1 MRRAS
6 LLTLT
11 AVLVTSLLPA
21 SAVAQATGLV
31 TDDQSGGLTPDQ
43 LAGQLVGEGVTVAN
57 VTFTGAPEAGGRFT
71 GGDEIVGFPGGIVL
85 SSGRVADV
93 VGPNDQGAAGYAHG
107 TPGDPDLDALANAGG
122 DTSYSTNDAAVLEF
136 DFVPDR
142 DEVFFD
148 YVFASEE
155 YNEFVGSP
163 FNDVFGFYVNGENC
177 ATVNGDPVSI
187 NTVNGG
193 TDGVPASNPDAYIDN
208 TGGVEGGEPPLDTQM
223 DGLTVVLQCRAAVN
237 AGTTNRMK
245 LAVADTTDRILDT
258 VTFIRAGSLTTEPPP
273 GEAPTE
279 RISGISRI
287 ETAVEVSEETF
298 ETSTATVVIARSD
311 TYPDALAGAP
321 LARMLDASILLTP
334 SDALHPAPAEEIARL
349 GATRAVILGGEAAI
363 APQVATD
370 LEAAGVT
377 DVDRIGGFDRFDTAA
392 QIAAELPDGDDAY
405 LAEGLNADPS
415 RGWPDAL
422 TVSALAAYR
431 QRPVLLVTNDA
442 VPPPT
447 AAALGAYESA
457 TVVGGEQAVSAATV
471 EAVEDLGV
479 DVTRVSGE
487 NRYATGRAV
496 ADIAVTAGM
505 GPAQTFL
512 ASGAAF
518 ADALVAGP
526 LVAERGGVL
535 LLVAPDSLA
544 GSPATRDF
552 VAGNADAIDE
562 VFILGGTAA
571 VSDTVEEELSALL
584 EG

>member
-6 LLTLT
+6 L
-11 AVLVTSLLPA
+11 VLVTIVLLTSLLPA
-21 SAVAQATGLV
+21 SAGAQPTGLV
-31 TDDQSGGLTPDQ
+31 TEDQSGGLTPDQ
-43 LAGQLVGEGVTVAN
+43 LAGQLVGEGVTVSN
-57 VTFTGAPEAGGRFT
+57 VTFTGAAEAGGRFT
-71 GGDEIVGFPGGIVL
+71 GGDGIVGFPGGIIL

-93 VGPNDQGAAGYAHG
+93 AGPNDQTGSGFAHS
-107 TPGDPDLDALANAGG
+107 TPGDPDLDALASAGG
-122 DTSYSTNDAAVLEF
+122 TEYRTLDAAVLEF

-155 YNEFVGSP
+155 YNEFVGSA
-163 FNDVFGFYVNGENC
+163 FNDVFGFFVNGENC

-187 NTVNGG
+187 NTINGG
-193 TDGVPASNPDAYIDN
+193 SAATPPSNAASFIDN
-208 TGGVEGGEPPLDTQM
+208 TGGAEGGDPPLNTQM

-245 LAVADTTDRILDT
+245 LAVADTSDTILDT
-258 VTFIRAGSLTTEPPP
+258 VTFIRAGSLTTEPP
-273 GEAPTE
+273 GEAPAE
-279 RISGISRI
+279 RISGVSRI
-287 ETAVEVSEETF
+287 ETAVEVSQETF
-298 ETSTATVVIARSD
+298 ETSTVTVVLARSD

-321 LARMLDASILLTP
+321 LARMLDAPILLTP

-349 GATRAVILGGEAAI
+349 AATRAVILGGEAALT
-363 APQVATD
+363 PQVVAD
-370 LEAAGVT
+370 LQAAGVT

-392 QIAAELPDGDDAY
+392 LIAAELPTGDDAY
-405 LAEGLNADPS
+405 LAEGQNADPN

-422 TVSALAAYR
+422 TVSALAAFR
-431 QRPVLLVTNDA
+431 QRPVLLVTNDS

-447 AAALGAYESA
+447 AAALGTYESA

-496 ADIAVTAGM
+496 ADLAVTAGM
-505 GPAQTFL
+505 SPAQTFL

-535 LLVAPDSLA
+535 LLVAPDTLA

-552 VAGNADAIDE
+552 VTANAETIDDL
-562 VFILGGTAA
+562 FILGGTAA

-584 EG
+584 E